1 MLGIGKWKG
10 EISTVVLKGT
20 VFFDIDCNNG
30 VYSVDI
36 RLPSPMNGVKII
48 FDEIHEEGNSL
59 VGTGSI
65 SVMKNKTV
73 ETKITF
79 EEDGRVKAFMK
90 IPMLGKVVM
99 KNIVKEPLNKSQ
111 HTL

>member
-10 EISTVVLKGT
+10 EISTIVLKGT
-20 VFFDIDCNNG
+20 VFFEIAHDGKN
-30 VYSVDI
+30 YLVDI
-36 RLPSPMNGVKII
+36 RLPEPMNKVKIA
-48 FDEIHEEGNSL
+48 FDEIHEDGNSL

-79 EEDGRVKAFMK
+79 EENGRVKSFMK

-99 KNIVKEPLNKSQ
+99 KNVERV
-111 HTL
+111 

>member
-10 EISTVVLKGT
+10 EISTIVLKGT
-20 VFFDIDCNNG
+20 VFFNIAHDG
-30 VYSVDI
+30 KEYRVDI
-36 RLPSPMNGVKII
+36 HLPEPMDKVKIV
-48 FDEIHEEGNSL
+48 FDEIHEENNSL

-79 EEDGRVKAFMK
+79 EENGRVKSFMK

-99 KNIVKEPLNKSQ
+99 KNIEKID
-111 HTL
+111 

>member
-10 EISTVVLKGT
+10 EISTIVLKGT
-20 VFFDIDCNNG
+20 VFFEIAHDGKN
-30 VYSVDI
+30 YLVDI
-36 RLPSPMNGVKII
+36 RLPEPMNKVKIAY
-48 FDEIHEEGNSL
+48 DEIHEDGNSL

-79 EEDGRVKAFMK
+79 EENGRVKSFMK

-99 KNIVKEPLNKSQ
+99 KNVERV
-111 HTL
+111 